1 MVTQRLFLCLSFRP
15 LEWSIEASLNQGDPW
30 VLLTNPKSPLCF
42 DGGKTSGDSKASKRR
57 YGCALEYGGLGVA
70 RLLRRWHRMEG
81 GRGVMWLL
89 RRKQKATRV
98 SLF

>member
-1 MVTQRLFLCLSFRP
+1 MVNRGF
-15 LEWSIEASLNQGDPW
+15 IEPRGSVGLAYQPQIAT
-30 VLLTNPKSPLCF
+30 VLRIISCV
-42 DGGKTSGDSKASKRR
+42 SKRR

-81 GRGVMWLL
+81 GRGAMWLL
-89 RRKQKATRV
+89 RRKMKAVRV